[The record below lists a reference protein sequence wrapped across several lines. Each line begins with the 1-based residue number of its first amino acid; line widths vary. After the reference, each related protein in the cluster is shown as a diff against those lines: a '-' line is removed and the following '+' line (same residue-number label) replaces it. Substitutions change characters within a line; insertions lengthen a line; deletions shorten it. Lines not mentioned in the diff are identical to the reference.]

1 MTELQTMNTD
11 SKFALITA
19 GSSGI
24 GAAFA
29 EELASRGHNLLIVA
43 LPDEILHSYSEK
55 IQERHGVIC
64 HTLGLD
70 LSEENAPAEIEKWVT
85 SNGFSIN
92 ILINNAGIGSKEI
105 FENLPPEFY
114 RKQLMVNVVN
124 TTIITRVL
132 LGNLKKS
139 GPSYILNMG
148 SLGGFFCIPE
158 KVSYVASKAFIH
170 SFSNSLRCELK
181 GSGIKV
187 ALVCPGGVTSNP
199 NSTQIISEMKG
210 LARKS
215 VLNPEKLARVTIDR
229 MFRNETTIIPGLLNQ
244 SFLHASRFVPPF
256 LKSLVINRQFE
267 RKSRYGA

>member
-1 MTELQTMNTD
+1 MNTD
-11 SKFALITA
+11 HKFALITG

-29 EELASRGHNLLIVA
+29 SELAARGHHLLIVA
-43 LPDEILHSYSEK
+43 LADETLTSFGQA
-55 IQERHGVIC
+55 IQERYGVCC

-70 LSEENAPAEIEKWVT
+70 LSEESAPAALERWVS
-85 SNGFSIN
+85 SNGFRVN
-92 ILINNAGIGSKEI
+92 ILINNAGIGSREI

-124 TTIITRVL
+124 TVLITRL
-132 LGNLKKS
+132 LLDNLKSS
-139 GPSYILNMG
+139 GPSYIMNMG

-187 ALVCPGGVTSNP
+187 VLVCPGGVTSNP
-199 NSTQIISEMKG
+199 NSRQIISEMKG

-215 VLNPEKLARVTIDR
+215 VLDPEKLAKVTIES
-229 MFRNETTIIPGLLNQ
+229 MFRNETTIIPGLLNK

-256 LKSLVINRQFE
+256 LKTLVINRQFE

>member
-1 MTELQTMNTD
+1 MKQSGTITTD
-11 SKFALITA
+11 RKFTLITG

-29 EELASRGHNLLIVA
+29 RELASRGNHLLIVA
-43 LPDEILHSYSEK
+43 LPDETLDHFSLEIREK
-55 IQERHGVIC
+55 YAVDC
-64 HTLGLD
+64 YTLGVD
-70 LSEENAPAEIEKWVT
+70 LSEESAPAVVEEWVQT
-85 SNGFSIN
+85 NGFCIN

-124 TTIITRVL
+124 TTIITRL
-132 LGNLKKS
+132 LLNNLKTN
-139 GPSYILNMG
+139 GQSYILNMG

-181 GSGIKV
+181 GSGV
-187 ALVCPGGVTSNP
+187 HVVLVCPGGVTSNP

-215 VLNPEKLARVTIDR
+215 AFDPEKLAKLTIDR
-229 MFRNETTIIPGLLNQ
+229 MFRNDTTIIPGLLNR
-244 SFLHASRFVPPF
+244 SFLHASRFVPLF
-256 LKSLVINRQFE
+256 LKSLVINRQFT